1 MTARMPISIAA
12 SPSSVSGLEARSDQR
27 ERPKERTPAAGPST
41 GGARRRATVRGS
53 AGFTLLEIALVLLI
67 MAVILML
74 ALPRLRDPG
83 RAELMAQSKRLV
95 NIFKLL
101 RSEAVLNGYAYRLN
115 FDLGAQRYWV
125 TADESADLG
134 DFVHEL
140 GQLAR
145 GTQLHEPVAI
155 ADVVLPTLAGKVNQG
170 QIYTVFY
177 PDGSVDP
184 TVIHLATPR
193 EAYTLWLNPMN
204 GRLNIAAG
212 YHDVEFAG

>member
-1 MTARMPISIAA
+1 MPTSTA
-12 SPSSVSGLEARSDQR
+12 GNRSAVAGGR
-27 ERPKERTPAAGPST
+27 RTLLG
-41 GGARRRATVRGS
+41 GS
-53 AGFTLLEIALVLLI
+53 AGFTLLEIALVILI
-67 MAVILML
+67 MGVVLTLTI
-74 ALPRLRDPG
+74 PRLRDPG

-95 NIFKLL
+95 NIFRLL

-115 FDLGAQRYWV
+115 YDLNAQRYWV

-140 GQLAR
+140 GSLAR
-145 GTQLHEPVAI
+145 GTQLKEPVGMT
-155 ADVVLPTLAGKVNQG
+155 DVVLPTLAGKINQG
-170 QIYTVFY
+170 QVYTVFY

-204 GRLNIAAG
+204 GRLNMAAG

>member
-1 MTARMPISIAA
+1 MPISTAA
-12 SPSSVSGLEARSDQR
+12 SRSAGGL
-27 ERPKERTPAAGPST
+27 
-41 GGARRRATVRGS
+41 RRRVNQSGS
-53 AGFTLLEIALVLLI
+53 AGFTLLEISLVLLI
-67 MAVILML
+67 MAVVLML

-83 RAELMAQSKRLV
+83 RAELLSQSKRLV

-115 FDLGAQRYWV
+115 YDLGTQRYWV

-134 DFVHEL
+134 DFVREL

-145 GTQLHEPVAI
+145 GTQLREPVAI
-155 ADVVLPTLAGKVNQG
+155 ADVVLPTLAGKINQG

-212 YHDVEFAG
+212 YHDVDFAG

>member
-1 MTARMPISIAA
+1 MPISTAA
-12 SPSSVSGLEARSDQR
+12 NPSSNGV
-27 ERPKERTPAAGPST
+27 
-41 GGARRRATVRGS
+41 RRRTLLGGS
-53 AGFTLLEIALVLLI
+53 AGFTLLEISLVLLI
-67 MAVILML
+67 MAVVLML
-74 ALPRLRDPG
+74 AVPHLRDPG

-115 FDLGAQRYWV
+115 YDLNAQRYWV
-125 TADESADLG
+125 TADASADLG
-134 DFVHEL
+134 DFVREL

-145 GTQLHEPVAI
+145 GTQLKEPVTI

-204 GRLNIAAG
+204 GRLNIAVG

>member
-1 MTARMPISIAA
+1 VTARMAISTVVN
-12 SPSSVSGLEARSDQR
+12 PSSD
-27 ERPKERTPAAGPST
+27 
-41 GGARRRATVRGS
+41 GARRRTVLGGS
-53 AGFTLLEIALVLLI
+53 AGFTLLEISLVLLI
-67 MAVILML
+67 MAVVLML
-74 ALPRLRDPG
+74 AVPRLRDPG

-115 FDLGAQRYWV
+115 YDLNAQRYWV
-125 TADESADLG
+125 TADASADLG

-145 GTQLHEPVAI
+145 GTQLKEPVAI
-155 ADVVLPTLAGKVNQG
+155 ADIVLPTLAGKVNQG

>member
-1 MTARMPISIAA
+1 MPTSTAA
-12 SPSSVSGLEARSDQR
+12 SR
-27 ERPKERTPAAGPST
+27 RTD
-41 GGARRRATVRGS
+41 GGRRRAVLRGD
-53 AGFTLLEIALVLLI
+53 AGFTLLEISLVLLI

-83 RAELMAQSKRLV
+83 RAELMAQSSRLV
-95 NIFKLL
+95 NIFRLL
-101 RSEAVLNGYAYRLN
+101 RSEAALNGCAYRLN
-115 FDLGAQRYWV
+115 YDISAQRYWV

-145 GTQLHEPVAI
+145 GTQLKEPVGI

-170 QIYTVFY
+170 QVYTVFY
-177 PDGSVDP
+177 PDGSVDS
-184 TVIHLATPR
+184 TVIHLATPK

-204 GRLNIAAG
+204 YRLNMTPG
-212 YHDVEFAG
+212 YHDVEYGS

>member
-1 MTARMPISIAA
+1 MARRAAKARMPISTAA
-12 SPSSVSGLEARSDQR
+12 NRNGGGRHH
-27 ERPKERTPAAGPST
+27 PALN
-41 GGARRRATVRGS
+41 GS
-53 AGFTLLEIALVLLI
+53 AGFTLLEISLVLLI
-67 MAVILML
+67 MVVVLML

-83 RAELMAQSKRLV
+83 RADLMAQSKRLV
-95 NIFKLL
+95 NIFRLL

-115 FDLGAQRYWV
+115 YDISAQRYWV

-134 DFVHEL
+134 DFVKEL

-145 GTQLHEPVAI
+145 GTQLKEPVGI

-177 PDGSVDP
+177 PDGSIDP
-184 TVIHLATPR
+184 TVIHLATPK

-204 GRLNIAAG
+204 GRLNMVAG

>member
-1 MTARMPISIAA
+1 MPISTAA
-12 SPSSVSGLEARSDQR
+12 R
-27 ERPKERTPAAGPST
+27 PST
-41 GGARRRATVRGS
+41 DGGRRRAALGGS
-53 AGFTLLEIALVLLI
+53 AGFTLLEISLVLLI
-67 MAVILML
+67 MAVML
-74 ALPRLRDPG
+74 TLTLPRLRDPG

-95 NIFKLL
+95 NIFRLL

-115 FDLGAQRYWV
+115 YDLNAQRYWV

-134 DFVHEL
+134 DFVREL
-140 GQLAR
+140 GPLAR
-145 GTQLHEPVAI
+145 GTQLKEPVGI
-155 ADVVLPTLAGKVNQG
+155 ADIVLPTLAGKVNQG

-204 GRLNIAAG
+204 GRLNVAVG
-212 YHDVEFAG
+212 YHDVEYAG